1 MEMLLKLKLFV
12 KWSLMLGML
21 YKTLNTKSSAYIFYV
36 KEQGNIHHFKGDTST
51 QRSKYINYTDFA
63 KISKKLQ

>member
-1 MEMLLKLKLFV
+1 
-12 KWSLMLGML
+12 MLGML
-21 YKTLNTKSSAYIFYV
+21 YKTLNTKSSAYIFYE